1 MNDITVALYSDGAC
15 GTTPIMPFLGARFDG
30 AEFAKLCKT
39 YLAAA
44 LLRCGFDVYDANP
57 DGGAIDNVDLV
68 MRINRRNADAAISVT
83 AAGFG
88 SRKSFNDASGAT
100 VRFPGGRFTAR
111 SRIFAEDI
119 CAKLPDCKVA
129 PDTEFGMLNCKAAMV
144 CAGYLTNFDEAKRLC
159 DPDFAVMIAESAA
172 LGACE
177 HFDMPYIRRDDV
189 SSYPLLC
196 SSRRGKKVKMLQALL
211 NAYGAKLP
219 VDGAYGGE
227 TDAAVRA
234 FVSDNGKRRDGGVT
248 ADVWRDLLLT
258 DLPELAYG
266 SANNAARYIQRKLRS
281 KLYPVEQTGVFD
293 EKTLV
298 ALNEFLAE
306 TVGGGFALDKT
317 SKIDADIYKL
327 LAPIGGGRPRLF

>member
-111 SRIFAEDI
+111 D
-119 CAKLPDCKVA
+119 
-129 PDTEFGMLNCKAAMV
+129 
-144 CAGYLTNFDEAKRLC
+144 
-159 DPDFAVMIAESAA
+159 
-172 LGACE
+172 
-177 HFDMPYIRRDDV
+177 
-189 SSYPLLC
+189 
-196 SSRRGKKVKMLQALL
+196 
-211 NAYGAKLP
+211 
-219 VDGAYGGE
+219 
-227 TDAAVRA
+227 
-234 FVSDNGKRRDGGVT
+234 
-248 ADVWRDLLLT
+248 
-258 DLPELAYG
+258 
-266 SANNAARYIQRKLRS
+266 RKS
-281 KLYPVEQTGVFD
+281 VV
-293 EKTLV
+293 
-298 ALNEFLAE
+298 
-306 TVGGGFALDKT
+306 
-317 SKIDADIYKL
+317 
-327 LAPIGGGRPRLF
+327 